1 MRTHQIRGRHELSR
15 SLPNKWPVCT
25 RYFPNLPLHYF
36 CHSSPIFMKVILD
49 IRDNKAQFVMELLN
63 SLSFVK
69 VSPLTPY
76 KAEVLGGV
84 REAVEELNAIRSG
97 KLEAIPAKDL
107 LNGL

>member
-1 MRTHQIRGRHELSR
+1 MCAKDFR
-15 SLPNKWPVCT
+15 
-25 RYFPNLPLHYF
+25 NLPLHYF
-36 CHSSPIFMKVILD
+36 CHPSLLVMKVLLD
-49 IRDNKAQFVMELLN
+49 IRENKAQFVMELLN

-84 REAVEELNAIRSG
+84 KEAVEELNAIRSG
-97 KLEAIPAKDL
+97 KLKAIPAKDL